1 MDTLLIGNGRVITRD
16 AENPYL
22 EDGCVYVQGDI
33 IKEVGST
40 AQLRAKHNDA
50 QWVDA
55 KGGVIMPGLINT
67 HNHIYSAMAR
77 GLSIHGYSPRD
88 FNDILEGQWWR
99 IDRLLTPEQNKYSAL
114 ATYIDCIKNG
124 ATTVFDHHASYGSIE
139 GSLFTIAEAAKQLG
153 VRSCLCYEVSDR
165 DGEDRMKA
173 AVKENVDFINYA
185 EKESLRADGIGRDKL
200 LDVSTDN
207 IPFGEP
213 QGGAQHLSASQD
225 VSSDFIVRGTLG
237 LHAPFTLSNKT
248 LEYCAAMMPE
258 DVGYHI
264 HVAEG
269 IGDVYDSLQKYGKR
283 TVQRLLDM
291 DILGEKTIAV
301 HCIHINEAEMDILK
315 ATNTMVVHNP
325 ESNMGNAVGCGPVMR
340 MFQKDI
346 LLGLGTDGYTND
358 MLESYKVGNI
368 IHKHHLCNPNAAWG
382 EMPHM
387 LFHGNASIAG
397 RYFPKPLGVLKPGAY
412 ADIIA
417 TDYIPLTPMN
427 ADNCNSHILFGMNGR
442 SVTTTIIAGKIL
454 MQDGRLTMAD
464 EQQVLAKSR
473 EEAAK
478 LWQAINSR

>member
-16 AENPYL
+16 AENSYL

-77 GLSIHGYSPRD
+77 GLSINGYSPRD

-99 IDRLLTPEQNKYSAL
+99 IDRLLTPAQNKYSAL

-124 ATTVFDHHASYGSIE
+124 ATTVFDHHASYGSTE
-139 GSLFTIAEAAKQLG
+139 GSLFCIAEAAKETG

-165 DGEDRMKA
+165 HGEDSMKA
-173 AVKENVDFINYA
+173 AVKENVDFIRYTIA
-185 EKESLRADGIGRDKL
+185 KG
-200 LDVSTDN
+200 T
-207 IPFGEP
+207 GEDS
-213 QGGAQHLSASQD
+213 GHMLKAM
-225 VSSDFIVRGTLG
+225 FG

-248 LEYCAAMMPE
+248 LEYCATMKPE
-258 DVGYHI
+258 GVGYHI

-269 IGDVYDSLQKYGKR
+269 IGDVYDSLRKYGKR

-301 HCIHINEAEMDILK
+301 HCVHINEAEMDILK
-315 ATNTMVVHNP
+315 ATDTMEVHNP

-340 MFQKDI
+340 MFAKGI

-368 IHKHHLCNPNAAWG
+368 LHKHHLHDPNASWG
-382 EMPHM
+382 EIPHM
-387 LFHGNASIAG
+387 LFRSNASIAG

-442 SVTTTIIAGKIL
+442 SVTTTIIAGKVL
-454 MQDGRLTMAD
+454 MQDRRLTMAD